1 MKNGNNIHNSFCEIF
16 IAVKSYFKLFNW
28 N

>member
-16 IAVKSYFKLFNW
+16 IAVKSYFKLFN
-28 N
+28 